1 MRVPDEVEQALEES
15 FKKSDIGSA
24 NLSTVDSEANACV
37 MRVLARRGLG
47 PYKYAFVWPVLT
59 VEVLP
64 DTADARKFVFDVR
77 NLVKEQ

>member
-1 MRVPDEVEQALEES
+1 MRVPDEVEAALKES
-15 FKKSDIGSA
+15 FRRSDLGNA

-59 VEVLP
+59 VEVVP
-64 DTADARKFVFDVR
+64 DTPDARRFVYDIRELVR
-77 NLVKEQ
+77 A

>member
-1 MRVPDEVEQALEES
+1 MKVPDEVEGALREQ
-15 FKKSDIGSA
+15 FRRSDIGGA

-77 NLVKEQ
+77 ELTKEE